1 VQTIDQSERTKCP
14 SRTRLEF
21 KKKLTRRRSHR
32 SRAMRSG
39 GSGAAA
45 ILLIGASLAEVGAFR
60 LTFGGH
66 GPVMRSGGL
75 YSTASPNQL
84 PAAGIVA
91 VGNTVTRRGFGQFCA
106 FQAAALALRGSPKEV
121 AAEFPRFSSLT
132 QADIESW
139 EELDDGT
146 GLRVKEVSGG
156 LGERAVK
163 DGDKLRVRYS
173 VYLQDGTVV
182 SRGQVGSGAARAEQ
196 TAGKR
201 DRDRDRE
208 TEKETESTCLMSRL
222 LVE

>member
-1 VQTIDQSERTKCP
+1 
-14 SRTRLEF
+14 
-21 KKKLTRRRSHR
+21 
-32 SRAMRSG
+32 MRSG

-75 YSTASPNQL
+75 CSTASPNQL
-84 PAAGIVA
+84 PAAD
-91 VGNTVTRRGFGQFCA
+91 TVTRRGFGQFCA
-106 FQAAALALRGSPKEV
+106 LQAAALALCGSPKEV

-132 QADIESW
+132 QADFESW

-163 DGDKLRVRYS
+163 DGDRLRVRYS

-182 SRGQVGSGAARAEQ
+182 SRGQVGSGAAGAEQ
-196 TAGKR
+196 TRSFARTPSTRQTQSPPRALTHLSTLAGCGAR
-201 DRDRDRE
+201 VHAGQE
-208 TEKETESTCLMSRL
+208 TSPRGSRSGCAQH
-222 LVE
+222 EGGGRAAPPRAS